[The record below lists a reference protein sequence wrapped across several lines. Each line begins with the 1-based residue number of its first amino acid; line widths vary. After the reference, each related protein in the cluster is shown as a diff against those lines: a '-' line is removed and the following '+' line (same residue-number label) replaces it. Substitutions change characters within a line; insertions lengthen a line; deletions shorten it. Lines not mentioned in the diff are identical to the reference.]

1 METVLWILALVSA
14 VVPHEYAHGWVA
26 GKFGDPTAR
35 MKGRLTLNPIKHIDP
50 VGTILV
56 PVILY
61 FLPVNFIFGWA
72 KPVPVNFSL
81 LRNPK
86 RDMIWVAAAGPG
98 INFCIAGVAA
108 VLMPWAAGDVQF
120 FLMLVVLVNV
130 FLALFNLIPIPPL
143 DGSRILMGLLPVG
156 MARAVSRIEPFG
168 IIILIVLLNFGF
180 LRFILYIGLFLAL
193 LLGVTPEMIRGLG
206 I

>member
-1 METVLWILALVSA
+1 METILWITALVIA

-26 GKFGDPTAR
+26 EKLGDPTAR
-35 MKGRLTLNPIKHIDP
+35 MRGRLTLNPIKHIDP

-61 FLPVNFIFGWA
+61 LLPVHFLFGWA

-86 RDMIWVAAAGPG
+86 RDMIWVAAAGPA
-98 INFCIAGVAA
+98 INFCIAGAAA
-108 VLMPWAAGDVQF
+108 VLMSLASGYVRL
-120 FLMLVVLVNV
+120 FLMLVVLINV
-130 FLALFNLIPIPPL
+130 FLALFNLVPIPPL
-143 DGSRILMGLLPVG
+143 DGSRILMGLLPIN
-156 MARAVSRIEPFG
+156 MARALSRVEPFG

-180 LRFILYIGLFLAL
+180 LRFILYIAFSWLRFWA
-193 LLGVTPEMIRGLG
+193 
-206 I
+206 